1 MGVCM
6 KIFLWLVLP
15 AVIVLALIEAIWAE
29 VHRLVTDSKF
39 VYVIRANFHR
49 IKQIYLDD
57 IWK

>member
-1 MGVCM
+1 M

-15 AVIVLALIEAIWAE
+15 LVIVLAVIEAIWAE

>member
-15 AVIVLALIEAIWAE
+15 LVIVLAVIEAIWAE